1 MIQQFVFE
9 QTQIDINH
17 LYDVLDN
24 RIISEQTGTLNQGKG
39 RIDNDVNGGIIY
51 YDNKQI
57 LSVFKK

>member
-24 RIISEQTGTLNQGKG
+24 RIISEKTGTLNQGKG
-39 RIDNDVNGGIIY
+39 RIDNDVNGGVIY

>member
-17 LYDVLDN
+17 LYDLLDN
-24 RIISEQTGTLNQGKG
+24 RIISEQTGTINQGKG
-39 RIDNDVNGGIIY
+39 RIDNDVNGGVIY